1 MRSKPCSWTA
11 IAWLPVIDEEK
22 STRPTQGYDSDAARN
37 VRLFHACWNLLL
49 KTWPEDTENTR
60 VVSYGDNKARVTR
73 HFVGALL
80 GDMQVLT
87 MMVIFCVL
95 INILHIYNIM
105 HIQEFDKW
113 TCEPHPICHRCPAGI
128 LEFLRTD
135 LPFAPK
141 SMLVRQDE
149 ITYEASGEGI
159 RDRGVRGV
167 VDGSIVEWDE
177 DGSNVRPGPNKSN
190 YESARKE
197 CGAHLLFNAFWRIK
211 HFCVQQ
217 MLPRDGMHA
226 IDLGALIRLILAILR
241 KYWECVEKELGQ
253 EGLAAALLEARLRMY
268 LARRTGPDDQ
278 V

>member
-1 MRSKPCSWTA
+1 
-11 IAWLPVIDEEK
+11 
-22 STRPTQGYDSDAARN
+22 
-37 VRLFHACWNLLL
+37 
-49 KTWPEDTENTR
+49 
-60 VVSYGDNKARVTR
+60 
-73 HFVGALL
+73 
-80 GDMQVLT
+80 
-87 MMVIFCVL
+87 
-95 INILHIYNIM
+95 M

-113 TCEPHPICHRCPAGI
+113 TCEPPPACHRCPAGI

-141 SMLVRQDE
+141 SMHVRKDE
-149 ITYEASGEGI
+149 IIYEASGEGL

-167 VDGSIVEWDE
+167 VDGCIVEWDE
-177 DGSNVRPGPNKSN
+177 DGSNVRPGPNKSS

-268 LARRTGPDDQ
+268 LARRSGPDDQ
-278 V
+278 MSVH